1 MNGVRKIFR
10 HVKGSVC
17 ARDLA
22 HNLAHN
28 LVLGFTFCLALA
40 GFTAPQANADEAGA
54 SLTRFIEINAQ
65 PVRWNPENRTDIK
78 AGELEYSG
86 GLELT
91 SPDKA
96 FGGWSG
102 LAVSTDGAMLV
113 AVSDEAHWLSAQII
127 YDEKGRLAGL
137 ADARMAPLRD
147 LKGKPITSK
156 NMGDAEGLAIT
167 GNDPSKGEAYVSF
180 ERHHR
185 IWRYD
190 LGHSGFDAVPSQIVT
205 ERRLGGMPANSGIEA
220 IATLLPE
227 TGGDTQ
233 RLIALSEDGR
243 NANGERKA
251 FLIEG
256 RKVERLTTKLDEP
269 FKPTDIARLP
279 NGDFLI
285 LERSYSPL
293 AGPGMSLRQVP
304 GSDVEA
310 GAALEGRLL
319 MRANHRNMIDNME
332 GLAVRAGDK
341 GEVLVYVMSDDN
353 YSPLQ
358 KTLLMMFRLKLAP
371 AEGVLTLPH
380 SPTKAE

>member
-10 HVKGSVC
+10 HVKGSIS

-22 HNLAHN
+22 CN

-40 GFTAPQANADEAGA
+40 GVTAPHASADEAA
-54 SLTRFIEINAQ
+54 SLTRPIEINAQ
-65 PVRWNPENRTDIK
+65 PVHWNPKERNDIK
-78 AGELEYSG
+78 AGELEYAG
-86 GLELT
+86 GLELK
-91 SPDKA
+91 SPDEA

-102 LAVSTDGAMLV
+102 LAVSADGAMLV

-137 ADARMAPLRD
+137 ADAHMAPLRD

-156 NMGDAEGLAIT
+156 VMGDAEGLTIT
-167 GNDPSKGEAYVSF
+167 GTDPSKGEAYVSF
-180 ERHHR
+180 ERLHR
-185 IWRYD
+185 VWRYD
-190 LGHSGFDAVPSQIVT
+190 LGKNGFDAVPSQIVT

-220 IATLLPE
+220 ITTLLPE
-227 TGGDTQ
+227 RGGDTQ
-233 RLIALSEDGR
+233 RLLALSEDGR
-243 NANGERKA
+243 NASGERKA

-256 RKVERLTTKLDEP
+256 RKVERLATKLDEP
-269 FKPTDIARLP
+269 FKPTDVARLP

-285 LERSYSPL
+285 LERSFSLL
-293 AGPGMSLRQVP
+293 AGPGMELRQVS
-304 GSDVEA
+304 GADLRA
-310 GAALEGRLL
+310 GATLEGRLL
-319 MRANHRNMIDNME
+319 MQANNRNMIDNME

-341 GEVLVYVMSDDN
+341 GEVLIYVMSDDN
-353 YSPLQ
+353 YSPIQ

-380 SPTKAE
+380 TPTKAE

>member
-10 HVKGSVC
+10 HVKGSIS
-17 ARDLA
+17 ARD
-22 HNLAHN
+22 
-28 LVLGFTFCLALA
+28 LVLGFTLCLALA
-40 GFTAPQANADEAGA
+40 SLTASLASAKEAA
-54 SLTRFIEINAQ
+54 PSLTRPVEISAQ
-65 PVRWNPENRTDIK
+65 PVRWNPEDRNDLK
-78 AGELEYSG
+78 AGELEYAG

-91 SPDKA
+91 SPDKE

-102 LAVSTDGAMLV
+102 VAVSTDGAMLV

-147 LKGKPITSK
+147 LKGRPITSK
-156 NMGDAEGLAIT
+156 NMGDAEGLAVT
-167 GNDPSKGEAYVSF
+167 GTDPSKGEAYVSF

-190 LGHSGFDAVPSQIVT
+190 FGAAGFDAVPSQIVT
-205 ERRLGGMPANSGIEA
+205 ERVLGGMPANSGIEA

-233 RLIALSEDGR
+233 PLLALSEDGR

-251 FLIEG
+251 FLIAG

-285 LERSYSPL
+285 LERSFSPL
-293 AGPGMSLRQVP
+293 AGPGMELRQVS
-304 GSDVEA
+304 GTDIHA
-310 GAALEGRLL
+310 GASLEGRPL

-341 GEVLVYVMSDDN
+341 GEVLVYVISDDN

-358 KTLLMMFRLKLAP
+358 KTLLLMFRLKLTAP
-371 AEGVLTLPH
+371 SEGVLTLPH
-380 SPTKAE
+380 SPTRAE